1 MDDDVGTIP
10 VDFLR
15 ELDFWLLEGGAASP
29 ALPRPDAV
37 PTSQRQKEELA
48 YLRSKTQQLETTL
61 TTLKQQNREELER
74 QQQEKVQNGE
84 VDAGGMAS
92 TDLVV
97 KSASGAA
104 FSGQREVSL
113 WERIAKRQREEKAKA
128 EVENAKLREMVQS
141 QIRLVKSFE
150 RLLRKRRVWDQLQ
163 DDKWH
168 RSVTKGR
175 KEEEIFDEM
184 LRAVDARY
192 PHSEAILEEHGLG
205 DSDPAVNVG
214 DDANM
219 KYSAADGMY
228 LEFKEKKFMPFD
240 YSSLDDVV
248 WRSYGEGKL
257 KLEDSTM
264 TIVKQTEDVIFSK
277 SILPP
282 PRRAAGS
289 SESKE
294 SGNLVLLSVM
304 KRFPEER
311 RVAYVWFST
320 MSVDRTKE
328 GDGPPVHLIQKGC
341 SVMAP
346 ATLMD
351 GSPGCVSKSYSSS
364 VPTLLGEIP
373 EDPEL
378 QQAQHREVGMLT
390 EMIFASYQQSRQNIN
405 QTLEN
410 LLLDEMMAKN
420 TSSTTETESSTEAGS
435 SERLTE

>member
-15 ELDFWLLEGGAASP
+15 ELDFWL
-29 ALPRPDAV
+29 
-37 PTSQRQKEELA
+37 TSQRQKEELA
-48 YLRSKTQQLETTL
+48 YLRSKTQQLEATL

-74 QQQEKVQNGE
+74 QQQEKMQNGE
-84 VDAGGMAS
+84 VDAGGMTS

-97 KSASGAA
+97 KSACGAA

-150 RLLRKRRVWDQLQ
+150 RLLRKRRVRFRVWDQLQ

-168 RSVTKGR
+168 RSVTEGR
-175 KEEEIFDEM
+175 KEDEIFDEM

-192 PHSEAILEEHGLG
+192 PHSDAILEEHGLG

-228 LEFKEKKFMPFD
+228 LEFKEKKCMPFD
-240 YSSLDDVV
+240 YSSMDDVV

-277 SILPP
+277 GILPP

-289 SESKE
+289 SESKV
-294 SGNLVLLSVM
+294 SDNLVLLSVM
-304 KRFPEER
+304 KRFHEER
-311 RVAYVWFST
+311 RVVYVWFST

-346 ATLMD
+346 ATLAD
-351 GSPGCVSKSYSSS
+351 GSPGCVVKNYSSS
-364 VPTLLGEIP
+364 VPTLSGEIP

-390 EMIFASYQQSRQNIN
+390 EMIFAAYQQSRQNIN

-420 TSSTTETESSTEAGS
+420 TSSTPGTESSTEAGS
-435 SERLTE
+435 SERLE